1 MTNTKK
7 VVFAKLF
14 SKPTNTKLS
23 KTRKLKLS
31 VVDEIE
37 SNADWLRDATSE
49 ASYYAYERWDEIL
62 DRIQEYRDE
71 IGGEVDEVAINGAA
85 RMLDEA
91 GSTMLE
97 LLATLEKGAEDLGVD
112 PSELL
117 DDYDEIKENAE
128 GAQDLYDEFKSKYK
142 EVVEFSGFLGTFLS
156 KHKSK
161 LNKKK

>member
-14 SKPTNTKLS
+14 SKPANTKLS

-37 SNADWLRDATSE
+37 SNADWLRDATSD
-49 ASYYAYERWDEIL
+49 ASYYANERFDEIL
-62 DRIQEYRDE
+62 DE
-71 IGGEVDEVAINGAA
+71 IADFQTNLSMEVDNVVINGQA
-85 RMLDEA
+85 RSLEEA

-117 DDYDEIKENAE
+117 GDYDEIKANAE
-128 GAQDLYDEFKSKYK
+128 GAQDLYDEYVSKYK
-142 EVVEFSGFLGTFLS
+142 EVVKESSNGLATFLS
-156 KHKSK
+156 KQ
-161 LNKKK
+161 NKKK

>member
-14 SKPTNTKLS
+14 SKPANTKLS

-37 SNADWLRDATSE
+37 SNVQWLENSYSE
-49 ASYYAYERWDEIL
+49 ASYYVDERWDEIL
-62 DRIQEYRDE
+62 DEVYEFQNKLSM
-71 IGGEVDEVAINGAA
+71 EVDNVVVNGEG
-85 RMLDEA
+85 RSLDEA

-97 LLATLEKGAEDLGVD
+97 LLEKLETGAEDLGVD

-117 DDYDEIKENAE
+117 DNYEDIKRMAE
-128 GAQDLYDEFKSKYK
+128 GATEVYVDFVEKYR
-142 EVVEFSGFLGTFLS
+142 EVVKESSNGLATFLS
-156 KHKSK
+156 KTPKRK
-161 LNKKK
+161 